1 MAFDEV
7 RLPIEVERGASGG
20 PGFLTTVSLLRSGKE
35 QRNSLW
41 SRDRGKW
48 DVGFGVQTRADAL
61 AVRDFFV
68 ARRGRLRG
76 FRFRDWSNYQ
86 AETAMPTNE
95 VADGS
100 ETAFQ
105 LWYRYSDT
113 GSFYYEK
120 EIYKPVGSTIRMFV
134 DGAEIDSAN
143 FTVDE
148 ATGLVTFDSP
158 PDYGADVTWLG
169 TFDLPVRFD
178 TDDLNA
184 VITTKEVISFPS
196 LPIVELKL

>member
-7 RLPIEVERGASGG
+7 RLPVEVERGAAGG
-20 PGFLTTVSLLRSGKE
+20 PGFLTNINLLASGRE

-41 SRDRGKW
+41 EVDRGKW
-48 DVGFGVQTRADAL
+48 DVGYGVQTRDDAL
-61 AVRDFFV
+61 AVRNFFM
-68 ARRGRLRG
+68 ARLGRARG
-76 FRFRDWSNYQ
+76 FRFRDWANYI
-86 AETAMPTNE
+86 AETQMPTNE

-105 LWYRYSDT
+105 MWYRYTDV
-113 GSFYYEK
+113 GGFYYEK
-120 EIYKPVGSTIRMFV
+120 QIFKPVASSVKVYI
-134 DGAEIDSAN
+134 DGFELSSG

-148 ATGLVTFDSP
+148 ATGRINFTSAP
-158 PDYGADVTWLG
+158 EYGADVTWTG
-169 TFDLPVRFD
+169 QFDLPVRFD
-178 TDDLNA
+178 TDELNA